1 MMKTGNSAKARERR
15 LLRLFASLDAQAQ
28 ETLTA
33 FAEFLASRETGQ
45 APRELPE
52 PQLIARPPR
61 ESVVAAIKRLSA
73 SYPMLDKARMLNE
86 TSNLMTQH
94 VMQGREAAQV
104 IDELEE
110 VFRRHY
116 QQLRQE
122 FAER

>member
-33 FAEFLASRETGQ
+33 FAEFLASRETVQGR
-45 APRELPE
+45 RELPE
-52 PQLIARPPR
+52 PQLIPRPAR

-94 VMQGREAAQV
+94 VMRGRDACDV

-110 VFRRHY
+110 VFQRHY
-116 QQLRQE
+116 RELRQE
-122 FAER
+122 FEKR

>member
-15 LLRLFASLDAQAQ
+15 LIRLFARLDAQAQ
-28 ETLTA
+28 ETLMA
-33 FAEFLASRETGQ
+33 FAEFLASRESVQ

-52 PQLIARPPR
+52 PQPIARPPR

-94 VMQGREAAQV
+94 VMQGRDVAEV

-116 QQLRQE
+116 RELRQE
-122 FAER
+122 FDER